1 MSKTRVKKVA
11 LPAEPVVTPME
22 WFAGR
27 GWTPFDFQH
36 EAWGS
41 YAEGES
47 GLIHASTGTGKTYA
61 AYFGPLLEALGEE
74 RPAEPPPLRVLW
86 LTPLRALSS
95 DTAASLTAPLA
106 PLGLNWDVGLRTG
119 DTKASARKKQRERLP
134 TVLVTTPESLSLL
147 LTHADAREKFA
158 NLRSVVVDEWHELLS
173 SKRGVLTE
181 LALARL
187 RTWSPGLR
195 VWGLSATLGNT
206 ATAASVLLG
215 VGRTPK
221 LIRGRLPKETVI
233 DSVIPPKVERFPWA
247 GHLGLT
253 LLPQVVA
260 AIESGRSVL
269 VFTNTRSQTEIW
281 YQAILNAKPAWAGQ
295 MALHH
300 GSLDREV
307 RDWVEDQLR
316 AGTMRCVVC
325 TSSLDLGVD
334 FSPVDR
340 VIQVGSPKGV
350 ARLMQRAGRSG
361 HQPGGVSRVTC
372 VPTNALE
379 LVEVAA
385 ARMAANRGAIEA
397 REPYSKPLDVLAQ
410 HVVSTAL
417 AGGFYP
423 DDLLREV
430 RTTHAY
436 QALTDDEWGWV
447 LDFAVRGGESLRAYP
462 DFRRVEVIDGLY
474 VVNDKRTAMRHRMT
488 VGTIASEASVQV
500 RFLKGGRLGS
510 VEETFAAR
518 LKAGDRF
525 TFAGRVLE
533 FIRVHDMTAWVK
545 LSKKPANTVP
555 RWAGGRMPLSTELAS
570 AVREQLDLASRGELD
585 SPELAALAPV
595 LHLQAKWSKVPT
607 PGQFLVERLETREG
621 FHHFLFPFEG
631 RLAHEGLAALV
642 AHRLSLKMPV
652 TLTMAVN
659 DYGFELLAPTPL
671 TLSERDLRNLLDP
684 ANLEADILASLNT
697 AELAKRQFREVARVA
712 GLVSTGYPGASKSA
726 KQVQASS
733 GLFYDVFAE
742 YDPGNLLLKQARRE
756 VLERQFEQARLLAAL
771 ERLRAAEFVITTP
784 PRPTPLAF
792 PLLVERI
799 RGTLSSESLAD
810 RVKRMTAEFE
820 RAADGNAV
828 KKARGR

>member
-1 MSKTRVKKVA
+1 MSRAKAKPP
-11 LPAEPVVTPME
+11 PAEPVPPLA
-22 WFAGR
+22 WFAAK

-36 EAWGS
+36 EAWAA
-41 YAEGES
+41 YADGES

-61 AYFGPLLEALGEE
+61 AFFGPVLEALSE
-74 RPAEPPPLRVLW
+74 PQPPEPPPVRVLW

-95 DTAASLTAPLA
+95 DTAASLAAPLDA
-106 PLGLNWDVGLRTG
+106 IGLNWDVGLRTG
-119 DTKASARKKQRERLP
+119 DTKQSLRRKQAARLP
-134 TVLVTTPESLSLL
+134 SVLVTTPESLSLL

-158 NLRSVVVDEWHELLS
+158 GLRCVVADEWHELLS

-187 RTWSPGLR
+187 RTWNPALR
-195 VWGLSATLGNT
+195 TWGLSATLGNT
-206 ATAASVLLG
+206 ETAAKVLLG
-215 VGRTPK
+215 VGRTPR
-221 LIRGRLPKETVI
+221 LIRGRLPKATVI
-233 DSVIPPKVERFPWA
+233 DSVLPERVERFPWG

-260 AIESGRSVL
+260 AIESGRSAL

-281 YQAILNAKPAWAGQ
+281 YQAILKERPDWAGQ
-295 MALHH
+295 IALHH
-300 GSLDREV
+300 GSLDRDV

-316 AGTMRCVVC
+316 LGTLRCVVC

-372 VPTNALE
+372 VPTNAFE

-385 ARMAANRGAIEA
+385 ARAAAEAGKIES

-410 HVVSTAL
+410 HVVSSAL
-417 AGGFYP
+417 AGGFFP

-436 QALTDDEWGWV
+436 AHLTDAEWAWV
-447 LDFAVRGGESLRAYP
+447 LDFAVRGGETLRAYP
-462 DFRRVEVIDGLY
+462 DFKRVEIIDGLY
-474 VVNDKRTAMRHRMT
+474 VVTDRRVAMRHRMT
-488 VGTIASEASVQV
+488 VGTISSEASVGV
-500 RFLKGGRLGS
+500 RFLKGGRLGH
-510 VEETFAAR
+510 VEEMFASR

-533 FIRVHDMTAWVK
+533 FIRVRDMTCWVK
-545 LSKKPANTVP
+545 LAKKPPNTVP
-555 RWAGGRMPLSTELAS
+555 RWAGGRMPFSTELAA
-570 AVREQLDLASRGELD
+570 AVRDQLAAAAGGELN
-585 SPELAALAPV
+585 SPELEALAPI
-595 LHLQAKWSKVPT
+595 LHLQAKWSRVPT
-607 PGQFLVERLETREG
+607 PEEFLVERLETREG
-621 FHHFLFPFEG
+621 FHHFLYPFEG
-631 RLAHEGLAALV
+631 RLAHEGLAALM
-642 AHRLSLKMPV
+642 ATRISRRAPITV
-652 TLTMAVN
+652 TIAIN
-659 DYGFELLAPTPL
+659 DYGFELLAPTELVL
-671 TLSERDLRNLLDP
+671 TEADLRELLDP
-684 ANLEADILASLNT
+684 AGIDADIRASMNM
-697 AELAKRQFREVARVA
+697 AETAKRQFREVARVA
-712 GLVSTGYPGASKSA
+712 GLVSAGFPGANKSA

-742 YDPGNLLLKQARRE
+742 YDPGNLLLEQARRE
-756 VLERQFEQARLLAAL
+756 VLERQFERSRLLAAL
-771 ERLRAAEFVITTP
+771 ERLRRSELVIVNP

-799 RGTLSSESLAD
+799 RGTLSSESLAE
-810 RVKRMTAEFE
+810 RVQRMTKELE

-828 KKARGR
+828 RTRR